1 MSAYYLNVETE
12 ELLEEVPSDLVEE
25 NLVGKTGDSATTV
38 HAGIVLWEK
47 KKTSALNRLI

>member
-25 NLVGKTGDSATTV
+25 TLVGKTGDSATTV
-38 HAGIVLWEK
+38 HAGFVLW